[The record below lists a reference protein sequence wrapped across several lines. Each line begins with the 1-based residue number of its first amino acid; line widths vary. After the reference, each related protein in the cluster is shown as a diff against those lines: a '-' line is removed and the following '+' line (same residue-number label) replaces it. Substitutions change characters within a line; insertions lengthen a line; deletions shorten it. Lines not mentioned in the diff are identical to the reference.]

1 MRVSSSGVVTSW
13 GAMTRLTVKPRREIG
28 RGENGKIPALSSQ
41 TASFFPARRGIFKA
55 RDPNAVTRRVKR
67 FMKTHDLPDLSPH
80 DLRHSCATLL
90 LGNGADIQSV
100 QQILGHVNTSTTL
113 NFYIKTDLRQMQEAA
128 RKLTEL

>member
-1 MRVSSSGVVTSW
+1 MRPGHFHYVKYLVMRLMLKARRKRENP
-13 GAMTRLTVKPRREIG
+13 GAVL
-28 RGENGKIPALSSQ
+28 AD
-41 TASFFPARRGIFKA
+41 SFIFPARRGIFKA

>member
-1 MRVSSSGVVTSW
+1 MRL
-13 GAMTRLTVKPRREIG
+13 MLK
-28 RGENGKIPALSSQ
+28 
-41 TASFFPARRGIFKA
+41 ARRKRENPGAVLADSFIFSGEAGYFKA

>member
-1 MRVSSSGVVTSW
+1 MRLMLK
-13 GAMTRLTVKPRREIG
+13 ARRKRE
-28 RGENGKIPALSSQ
+28 IPALSSQ